1 LGENTVGKEIA
12 NLVHLLPTVG
22 FLNGLRNKK
31 RRCKIM
37 AKKEEVKIP
46 SATIVRLFKSAGA
59 ERVGGDVPEAV
70 NKIVLAIAK
79 SAVASAKAA
88 GRKTVSADDLR
99 LVVVSG

>member
-1 LGENTVGKEIA
+1 
-12 NLVHLLPTVG
+12 
-22 FLNGLRNKK
+22 
-31 RRCKIM
+31 M

-59 ERVGGDVPEAV
+59 ERVSSDVPDAV

-79 SAVASAKAA
+79 AAVNSAKAQK
-88 GRKTVSADDLR
+88 RKTVSAEDLR